1 MPRYVPLY
9 VCVFFI
15 QYDIFVSDNHD
26 DNDYEDIDNNQH
38 DDSDEGPPFKSSPS
52 SSKKIPKEH

>member
-1 MPRYVPLY
+1 MYVY
-9 VCVFFI
+9 FFI
-15 QYDIFVSDNHD
+15 QYNIFVSDNHD
-26 DNDYEDIDNNQH
+26 ENDSEDIDNNQH

>member
-1 MPRYVPLY
+1 MYVY
-9 VCVFFI
+9 FFI
-15 QYDIFVSDNHD
+15 QYNIFVSDNHD
-26 DNDYEDIDNNQH
+26 ENDSEDIDID